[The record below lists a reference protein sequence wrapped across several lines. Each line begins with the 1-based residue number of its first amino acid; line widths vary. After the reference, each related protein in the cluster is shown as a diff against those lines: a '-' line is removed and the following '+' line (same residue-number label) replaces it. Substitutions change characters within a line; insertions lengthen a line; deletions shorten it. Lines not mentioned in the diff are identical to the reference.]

1 MHNPFFGVIPCNFP
15 FARLQLAASTD
26 VIGSMILM
34 DLKIQAKSSVIGSMI
49 LKSVFKFI
57 VIGSMILK

>member
-1 MHNPFFGVIPCNFP
+1 MGVIGF
-15 FARLQLAASTD
+15 
-26 VIGSMILM
+26 MILM
-34 DLKIQAKSSVIGSMI
+34 DLKIQEKSSVIGSMI